1 MLFRSTLFRSL
12 AHFSLATVLTVS
24 VLTVPVFTTPAL
36 AQKTPP
42 PVIIGSEITIPGAST
57 SSAPVQLTFERIN
70 LGPNINSRYSELYPI
85 LTPDETIM
93 FFSRK
98 GDSSNTGFAN
108 NPNDEDIWY
117 STRTANGS
125 WAPAAKLPGPL
136 NTKNYDG
143 VRAINST
150 ATHLYLQN
158 IYHSDGTGE
167 KGFSVSEK
175 QPDGSWAFPEPLDIE
190 DYYNDT
196 TTAMMTISSDEKEM
210 ILAVQR
216 KDTKGQHDLYLSH
229 NLGGLHWSKPEPI
242 PELNTPFDEISP
254 FMAYDDHTLY
264 FSTNGRGGF
273 GGYDIFVTRR
283 LDSTWQHWSDPKNL
297 GEPVNTA
304 SFDAY
309 FTLGARGD
317 TAYFS
322 SSHESSERGFG
333 KSDIWKLGLKEE
345 LRPGF
350 HLPHGDMFDP
360 SLTAKDM
367 EGSSFRL
374 DNVLFDVGRS
384 TISSPS
390 KESLK
395 KMADVMKRLP
405 TLKIEV
411 QGHTDAD
418 GDPKRNLDLSQLR
431 AESVCKFLEDQG
443 IAADRLSAKGFGSSR
458 PIAPND
464 TPQGKALNRRV
475 MIEVTNTPS

>member
-1 MLFRSTLFRSL
+1 MLFRSIPTLCL
-12 AHFSLATVLTVS
+12 IS
-24 VLTVPVFTTPAL
+24 VLALAAFTPPVL
-36 AQKTPP
+36 AQKSTKQTL
-42 PVIIGSEITIPGAST
+42 IGSEIVIPPPGAASSPGNDT
-57 SSAPVQLTFERIN
+57 SAATLTFGRIN
-70 LGPNINSRYSELYPI
+70 LGANVNSKYSDLFPV

-98 GDSSNTGFAN
+98 GDPTNTGFAT

-117 STRTANGS
+117 STRNSDGS
-125 WAPAAKLPGPL
+125 WTVAAKLPGPL

-158 IYHSDGTGE
+158 IYRPDGTGE
-167 KGFSVSEK
+167 KGFSVSVK
-175 QPDGSWAFPEPLDIE
+175 QADGSWAFPQPLDIE

-196 TTAMMTISSDEKEM
+196 TTAMMTVSNDEKFM
-210 ILAVQR
+210 IMSVQR
-216 KDTKGQHDLYLSH
+216 TEGKGQHDLYLSQ
-229 NLGGLHWSKPEPI
+229 NLGGLKWSKPVPI
-242 PELNTPFDEISP
+242 AELNTPLDEISP
-254 FMAYDDHTLY
+254 FIAYDDHTLY

-283 LDSTWQHWSDPKNL
+283 LDSTWLHWSEPKNM
-297 GEPVNTA
+297 GEPVNTP

-309 FTLGARGD
+309 FTIGARGD

-322 SSHESSERGFG
+322 SSHESAERGYG
-333 KSDIWKLGLKEE
+333 KSDIWKLGIKEE
-345 LRPGF
+345 FRPGF

-360 SLTAKDM
+360 SLTAKDL
-367 EGSSFRL
+367 EGAAFRL

-384 TISSPS
+384 TITAQS

-395 KMADVMKRLP
+395 KVADVMKRLT

-418 GDPKRNLDLSQLR
+418 GDPQRNMDLSQKR
-431 AESVCKFLEDQG
+431 AEAVCKFLQDQG
-443 IAADRLSAKGFGSSR
+443 ITPDRLTPKGYGQTR

-464 TPQGKALNRRV
+464 TQAGKALNRRV
-475 MIEVTNTPS
+475 MIEVKNS